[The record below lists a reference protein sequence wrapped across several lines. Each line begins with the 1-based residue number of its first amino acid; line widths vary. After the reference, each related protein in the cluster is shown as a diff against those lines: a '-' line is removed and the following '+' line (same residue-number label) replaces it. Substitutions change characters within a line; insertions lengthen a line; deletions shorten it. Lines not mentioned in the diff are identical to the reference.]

1 MRAMTKFSRRTFLI
15 SLTEF
20 FTIVLGIFGFRSSA
34 KGANSATYKGTPYIG
49 KTRENQ
55 FQKFYVN
62 YWKPFLRIDG
72 GKWTLRVHGLC
83 KNPKT
88 FSLSQLESFPKK
100 TQTSRLKC
108 VECWSA
114 KAEWTGFHFSEIDR
128 LTQPLPEAMGV
139 VFRCADDYIEAGLR
153 EDFLQPRTL
162 MVYAMNGKPLSDGH
176 GFPLRV
182 IMPFKY
188 GYKNPKAILEIEYVK
203 EPPYG
208 TWSKIGPYS
217 ADGTILPGYDH
228 PLDQGKKA
236 RKIYGGEIRY

>member
-1 MRAMTKFSRRTFLI
+1 MRAIIKFSRRTFLVWFI
-15 SLTEF
+15 EI
-20 FTIVLGIFGFRSSA
+20 FTVFLGIFGFRSPA
-34 KGANSATYKGTPYIG
+34 KGADKDFYTGTPYIG
-49 KTRENQ
+49 KTRTNP

-62 YWKPFLRIDG
+62 YWKPFLRVDG
-72 GKWTLRVHGLC
+72 EKWTLRVHGLC
-83 KNPKT
+83 KNPQTFTLIQLKT
-88 FSLSQLESFPKK
+88 FPKK
-100 TQTSRLKC
+100 SQTSRLKC

-114 KAEWTGFHFSEIDR
+114 KAEWAGFHFSELDH
-128 LTQPLPEAMGV
+128 LAEPLPEAKGI
-139 VFRCADDYIEAGLR
+139 VFHCADDYIEAALR
-153 EDFLQPRTL
+153 EDLLQPRSL
-162 MVYAMNGKPLSDGH
+162 LVYAMNDKPLSDGH

-228 PLDQGKKA
+228 PLDMGGET